1 MKYIGIILVRSNSK
15 RLPKKCFL
23 SFGKYT
29 VLEHIVRRCL
39 HYKITP
45 IICTSVAQNDNEIIK
60 LAKKLK
66 IYYFRGSENN
76 KILRISDCC
85 KKFNIN
91 FFHTID
97 ADDPFFCGVAVKKS
111 LNEIKKN
118 NLDIIEPTESS
129 SAGSGLVGYS
139 VKSSIFHL
147 ISKKIDKNTNTEMMW
162 GFFKKINNLKIKRL
176 KELPFAIK
184 ARLTLD
190 YHEDYIFLETIRL
203 LLGNFT
209 TRKSIFYLLKKNYDL
224 TKINMFRNKQWSKN
238 QKKII
243 AKIK

>member
-1 MKYIGIILVRSNSK
+1 
-15 RLPKKCFL
+15 
-23 SFGKYT
+23 
-29 VLEHIVRRCL
+29 VRRCF
-39 HYKITP
+39 HYKIKP
-45 IICTSVAQNDNEIIK
+45 IICTTVARNDNEIII

-66 IYYFRGSENN
+66 VSYFRGSENN
-76 KILRISDCC
+76 KILRISQCC

-111 LNEIKKN
+111 LNEIIKN
-118 NLDIIEPTESS
+118 NFDIIKPTQSS
-129 SAGSGLVGYS
+129 SMGSGLLGYS
-139 VKSSIFHL
+139 AKAAIFHL
-147 ISKKIDKNTNTEMMW
+147 ISQEIHKNTNTEMMW
-162 GFFKKINNLKIKRL
+162 GFFKKISKLKIKKL

-203 LLGNFT
+203 LLGNFA
-209 TRKSIFYLLKKNYDL
+209 TRKSISNLIKKNSDIV
-224 TKINMFRNKQWSKN
+224 KINMFRNSQWIKN